1 MLYKYLNMLYNYI
14 NQKGEGGRSMAA
26 KNPKQTSRSVAHT
39 ASKILT
45 DKCYS
50 DKAKS
55 VAGSALAQTRPK
67 KGK

>member
-1 MLYKYLNMLYNYI
+1 
-14 NQKGEGGRSMAA
+14 MAA

-45 DKCYS
+45 DKRYS